1 LLLAAAAVLWLWP
14 SNEFLLL
21 PDKARPV
28 APLVEVRGGKD
39 PTGPGQIYFD
49 AIIIRRA
56 KLFEKLFPWIHR
68 DATLVP
74 ESQINPPGV
83 NDVQRQREDLRQ
95 MARSQDIAA
104 AVALKYLGYHV
115 VERSTGALV
124 TDVLGGS
131 PAEKA
136 GLEPTD
142 VIVAA
147 DGHPVRTNSDL
158 RRWISRH
165 RPGETVR
172 LSARTP
178 KGLRE
183 FRVRTVADPHEA
195 GRPVIGVLVEQAAQ
209 VKLPIP
215 VKIDTGSIG
224 GPSAGL
230 AFALDVVREL
240 DGDITHGQRV
250 AATGEIN
257 LDGSVSPIGGVK
269 QKTFGVRQAG
279 VDVFLV
285 PAGDNAQVARKYADG
300 VRVIPVESFRQA
312 LRALATLPRKR

>member
-1 LLLAAAAVLWLWP
+1 VLWLWP
-14 SNEFLLL
+14 SDEFLLL

-49 AIIIRRA
+49 AIVIRRA
-56 KLFEKLFPWIHR
+56 KLFEKLFPWLHR

-74 ESQINPPGV
+74 EEQINPPGV
-83 NDVQRQREDLRQ
+83 NDTQRLKEDLRE

-104 AVALKYLGYHV
+104 AVALKYLGYKV
-115 VERSTGALV
+115 VEKPTGALI
-124 TDVLGGS
+124 TDVLAGS
-131 PAEKA
+131 PAERA

-147 DGHPVRTNSDL
+147 DGHPVLKSTDL
-158 RRWISRH
+158 RPLISRR
-165 RPGETVR
+165 RPGQSVR
-172 LSARTP
+172 LSVRSP
-178 KGLRE
+178 RGLRE
-183 FRVRTVADPHEA
+183 FRVRTVADPHRA
-195 GRPVIGVLVEQAAQ
+195 GRPVIGVLVVQAAQ
-209 VKLPIP
+209 VKLPFP
-215 VKIDTGSIG
+215 VKIDAGSIG

-240 DGDITHGQRV
+240 DGDITHGHRV

-257 LDGSVSPIGGVK
+257 LDGSVTPIGGVK
-269 QKTFGVRQAG
+269 QKIFGARQAD

-285 PAGDNAQVARKYADG
+285 PAGDNAQVARKYAGG

-312 LRALATLPRKR
+312 LHALATLPKKP